1 MKKTIIIIWLSI
13 LAIPLFS
20 YTWIPFCPDTIH
32 ANNICFGVGSWKGVI
47 CTDEGMYLWVEDIE
61 EWSFYTYG
69 LPVLGAVHFSATQ
82 ILVAMGCGTYSDG
95 VYTFDLETKQFEVV
109 EWLINPNFLLV
120 IPVLDKQSNQFTD
133 EYYVGCQFGGLYRS
147 TDGLTWTEVP
157 YFTGKSCAVMDF
169 YENHLVVIEVSNI
182 YNIYWSDDYGVTW
195 QEAAAGSPMIT
206 DLEFSYDGD
215 LYGIFP
221 SYSNSSGLYSSN
233 DFGQTWDLEF
243 WSDNMSAVGFDA
255 MSTIFVGW
263 ESPTAINE
271 GIAIY
276 TPGVPPPNLSFLN
289 EGLPNTNINKILL
302 NPAMSAIAIFCCT
315 DAGVY
320 MSNDYMVGGEEKM
333 VNSDQISI
341 YPNPVSKKGKVNVEI
356 PDNQDVMS
364 FQIYSNDGRFVLEKN
379 FNMSIVKN
387 RFDINLQGLESG
399 MYIIRIKTDNSEF
412 AKKLVIH

>member
-1 MKKTIIIIWLSI
+1 MKKTIVIIWLSI
-13 LAIPLFS
+13 LGTPLFS

-47 CTDEGMYLWVEDIE
+47 CTDEGMYLWQEDIE

-69 LPVLGAVHFSATQ
+69 LPVLGAVQFNATQ

-157 YFTGKSCAVMDF
+157 YFTGKSCTVMDF

-206 DLEFSYDGD
+206 DLEFSYEGD

-221 SYSNSSGLYSSN
+221 GYSNSSGLYSSN

-255 MSTIFVGW
+255 MSTIFAGW
-263 ESPTAINE
+263 ESPTAMNE

-276 TPGVPPPNLSFLN
+276 TPGTPPPNLSFLN

-302 NPAMSAIAIFCCT
+302 NPTMSAIAIFCCT

-341 YPNPVSKKGKVNVEI
+341 YPNPVSKKGKVNIKI

-364 FQIYSNDGRFVLEKN
+364 FQIYSNAGRFVLEKN
-379 FNMSIVKN
+379 FNMSILENK
-387 RFDINLQGLESG
+387 FDINLQGLEPG